1 MTVIG
6 KVLLGV
12 SPASATPRFLIGS
25 RAEAPPI
32 EDLWLV
38 NADEIQII
46 NTDEIDMTTAGNT

>member
-46 NTDEIDMTTAGNT
+46 NAIEDKLTTAGNV